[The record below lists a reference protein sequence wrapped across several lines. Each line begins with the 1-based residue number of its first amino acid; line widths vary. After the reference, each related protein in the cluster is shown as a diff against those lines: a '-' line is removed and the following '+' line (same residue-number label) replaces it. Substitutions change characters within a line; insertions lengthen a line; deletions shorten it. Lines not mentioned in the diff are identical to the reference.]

1 MSFIKMLINLALII
15 VVLVFA
21 FMNNDLATFK
31 VWPFG
36 IEITISLS
44 VAVVFFVFMGFLWGK
59 FDSWAANAP
68 LRKALR
74 HQKKQNKKL
83 NKEQEKLTKEVV
95 GLHENINTLKTQE
108 KQNPKPSLG
117 ARISAFFKSK
127 AKE

>member
-44 VAVVFFVFMGFLWGK
+44 VAVVFLIFMGFLWGK
-59 FDSWAANAP
+59 FDSWVSHAP

-74 HQKKQNKKL
+74 DQKKQNKKL

-108 KQNPKPSLG
+108 KQNPKPGLG
-117 ARISAFFKSK
+117 ARISAFFKPK